1 MKQDRKRIKKMII
14 MALIVI
20 SVMVTAVVVLAH
32 DNDWFK
38 PDKPSA
44 KWDIEFSSIAEGEV
58 IGSAKSRKKP
68 QYSSTNASFFV
79 DLTAPGDSM
88 TYELQVSNYGNID
101 SVLDDIV
108 FITSPNKE
116 AIKVEV
122 IDIDEGDRLDAGES
136 RNFKIRI
143 YYELHA
149 TEAIEFD
156 KPISIVFNYKQA
168 Y

>member
-1 MKQDRKRIKKMII
+1 MKKDIKKLII
-14 MALIVI
+14 MVLIMI
-20 SVMVTAVVVLAH
+20 SIMLAATFVLAH
-32 DNDWFK
+32 DYHWIK
-38 PDKPSA
+38 PEKPQA
-44 KWDIEFSSIAEGEV
+44 KWKVEFTSIAEGEV
-58 IGSAKSRKKP
+58 VGAAVSRKKP

-88 TYELQVSNYGNID
+88 TYDVQVSNLGNID

-116 AIKVEV
+116 AIKVEL
-122 IDIDEGDRLDAGES
+122 IDIHEGDRLKAMES

-156 KPISIVFNYKQA
+156 KPVSIVLNYKQA

>member
-20 SVMVTAVVVLAH
+20 SVMVTAAVVLAH
-32 DNDWFK
+32 DYHWIK
-38 PDKPSA
+38 PEYPKP
-44 KWDIEFSSIAEGEV
+44 KWKVEFTSIAEGEV
-58 IGSAKSRKKP
+58 VGAAVSIKKP

-79 DLTAPGDSM
+79 ELTAPGDSM
-88 TYELQVSNYGNID
+88 TYELQVSNLGNID

-108 FITSPNKE
+108 FITSPNKD
-116 AIKVEV
+116 AIKVEL
-122 IDIDEGDRLDAGES
+122 IDIHEGDRLNARES

-156 KPISIVFNYKQA
+156 KPISIVLNYKQA